1 MLMVWIGACV
11 LFDVIARERGRNESH
26 RQFEIAIHGVNKIKL
41 FRDRFAWPRDLCYVS
56 PFSGATTFTAV
67 REAAKGFSGKQS
79 DTFLTGTCMN
89 QFRIEVDLRD
99 DSAHTFVVM
108 LDEMAKELTKSST
121 KALLD
126 GLDEVIG
133 DVIAAELSQYILIG
147 VLIEHHSMISNK
159 LLIQRLPLQASD
171 ASHVLRLVAC
181 N

>member
-1 MLMVWIGACV
+1 MRPNPYGYPFCNLI
-11 LFDVIARERGRNESH
+11 LQKIT
-26 RQFEIAIHGVNKIKL
+26 GVNKIKL
-41 FRDRFAWPRDLCYVS
+41 FRDRFAWPRDLCYVRISKPQLLQIIDYSS
-56 PFSGATTFTAV
+56 PFSVPSVGNECGVDEDGWATTFTAV

-126 GLDEVIG
+126 GLDEAAD
-133 DVIAAELSQYILIG
+133 DVI
-147 VLIEHHSMISNK
+147 
-159 LLIQRLPLQASD
+159 
-171 ASHVLRLVAC
+171 
-181 N
+181 